1 MPSKIRPMSEEDIF
15 DVLIL
20 AKEFSKEAPKT
31 HKWDKD
37 KTNNFLQSALE
48 APNMQVFVIESDGEI
63 TGAIVGVLTEMFMS
77 NKVVATELAWFV
89 SKEARGTPASIKLV
103 KTFEKWAK
111 QNGANYTIMGDIK
124 GITDLDYL
132 YGRMGYEA
140 AETAY
145 IKEL

>member
-1 MPSKIRPMSEEDIF
+1 
-15 DVLIL
+15 
-20 AKEFSKEAPKT
+20 
-31 HKWDKD
+31 
-37 KTNNFLQSALE
+37 
-48 APNMQVFVIESDGEI
+48 
-63 TGAIVGVLTEMFMS
+63 MFMS

-111 QNGANYTIMGDIK
+111 QNGADYTIMGDIK